1 MAALRRI
8 AALDAADL
16 PPMGGGKQVPTS
28 VMLLARYGPGDGR
41 PSGGIRHRR
50 APDMP

>member
-16 PPMGGGKQVPTS
+16 PPMGNGKQVPTS
-28 VMLLARYGPGDGR
+28 VMLLARYGPEMAAHQRD
-41 PSGGIRHRR
+41 P
-50 APDMP
+50 A